1 MESFGEHKGQP
12 MTALPALPVKPAVSR
27 SAGAVALRRFRRH
40 RLAMFF
46 LIVIALLII
55 MALLAPLVSPYDPN
69 AQDLSGFY
77 EPPSARHLFGKDDLG
92 RDILSRIIWGS
103 RISLLVGFSVAT
115 LSILIGTVM
124 GTLAGFFGGRTDYLI
139 SRFIE
144 LMLSLPTLPLLL
156 VISGLLAASDAPAVM
171 VFKASLGAGSSIIIV
186 VAVLSLFGWMGTAR
200 LVRSEALKLRNLE
213 YMDAARALG
222 ARNPRLMLRHMVPN
236 LLPVIIVQATL
247 DVGGAILTEAALSF
261 LGFGIQPPVSTW
273 GNMLSNAQEVVL
285 QYPWIPFFPG
295 LMILITVLAF
305 NFLGDGMRDAL
316 DPRSKL

>member
-1 MESFGEHKGQP
+1 
-12 MTALPALPVKPAVSR
+12 MTAVPVVIKPAVSR
-27 SAGAVALRRFRRH
+27 SAWAVSLRRFRRH

-46 LIVIALLII
+46 LVVIGLLIF
-55 MALLAPLVSPYDPN
+55 MALAAPLIAPYNPET
-69 AQDLSGFY
+69 QDLSGFY
-77 EPPSARHLFGKDDLG
+77 EPPSTAHLFGKDDLG

-103 RISLLVGFSVAT
+103 RISLLVGFSVAA
-115 LSILIGTVM
+115 LGILIGTAM
-124 GTLAGFFGGRTDYLI
+124 GTLAGFFGGRTDALI

-156 VISGLLAASDAPAVM
+156 VISGLLATSDLPGVLAV
-171 VFKASLGAGSSIIIV
+171 KNALGANFSVVLIV
-186 VAVLSLFGWMGTAR
+186 SVIALFGWMGTAR
-200 LVRSEALKLRNLE
+200 LVRGEALKLRELE

-222 ARNPRLMLRHMVPN
+222 AGNPRLMLRHMIPN

-247 DVGGAILTEAALSF
+247 DVGSAILTEAALSF

-305 NFLGDGMRDAL
+305 NFLGDGLRDAL